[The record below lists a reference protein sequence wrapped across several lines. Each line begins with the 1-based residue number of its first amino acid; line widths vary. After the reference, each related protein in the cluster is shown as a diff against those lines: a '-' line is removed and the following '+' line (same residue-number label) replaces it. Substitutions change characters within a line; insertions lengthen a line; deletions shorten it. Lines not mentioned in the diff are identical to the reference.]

1 MMMDKLKEIALQV
14 SNVIPLL
21 GSFQGFSSVLSTL
34 MQGVGIYSNLL
45 YVCYVCD
52 DIILQLDLIF
62 CYISTIIFSL
72 GMLNVLGFLSS
83 YLVAGN

>member
-1 MMMDKLKEIALQV
+1 MDELKEIALQV
-14 SNVIPLL
+14 SNLIPLL

-52 DIILQLDLIF
+52 DIILQLNLIF